1 MNATAPQLPLNPVNR
16 AMRESDLRHVILLER
31 EIFLF
36 PWSLENFA
44 DSIRAGYLCN
54 AMEDNNTLIGYSILM
69 LGPDEAHI
77 LTLGI
82 GAQWQKKGLGEM
94 MLNHLIQQSA
104 EHNAQSVLLDVRE
117 SNHGAAK
124 LYKQLGFEQIATR
137 KGYYPAMCGRE
148 DALVM
153 RLML

>member
-1 MNATAPQLPLNPVNR
+1 MNSDTQLNPDIRV
-16 AMRESDLRHVILLER
+16 MHESDLSQIILLER

-44 DSIRAGYLCN
+44 SSIRAGYLCRV
-54 AMEDNNTLIGYSILM
+54 MEEKSAILGYSIM
-69 LGPDEAHI
+69 MVGPDEAHI
-77 LTLGI
+77 LTFGI
-82 GAQWQKKGLGEM
+82 GAQWQKKGLGEK
-94 MLNHLIQQSA
+94 LLKYLIQLA
-104 EHNAQSVLLDVRE
+104 GEEHAKSMLLDVRE

-124 LYKQLGFEQIATR
+124 LYKQLGFQQIATR

-153 RLML
+153 RLVL

>member
-1 MNATAPQLPLNPVNR
+1 MHSTTQLNPDIRV
-16 AMRESDLRHVILLER
+16 MRESDLSQIILVER

-44 DSIRAGYLCN
+44 DSIRAGYLCRVMEEQN
-54 AMEDNNTLIGYSILM
+54 AILGYSIM
-69 LGPDEAHI
+69 MMGPDEAHI

-82 GAQWQKKGLGEM
+82 GAQWQKKGLGEK
-94 MLNHLIQQSA
+94 LLKYLIQLA
-104 EHNAQSVLLDVRE
+104 GEEHAKSMLLDVRE
-117 SNHGAAK
+117 SNHGATK
-124 LYKQLGFEQIATR
+124 LYKQLGFQQIATR

>member
-1 MNATAPQLPLNPVNR
+1 MNSDTQLNPDIRV
-16 AMRESDLRHVILLER
+16 MRESDLSQIILLER

-44 DSIRAGYLCN
+44 SSIRAGYLCRV
-54 AMEDNNTLIGYSILM
+54 MEEKSAIFGYSIM
-69 LGPDEAHI
+69 MVGPDEAHI
-77 LTLGI
+77 LTFGI
-82 GAQWQKKGLGEM
+82 GAQWQKKGLGEK
-94 MLNHLIQQSA
+94 LLKYLIQLA
-104 EHNAQSVLLDVRE
+104 GEEHAKSMLLDVRE

-124 LYKQLGFEQIATR
+124 LYKQLGFQQIATR

-153 RLML
+153 RLVL

>member
-1 MNATAPQLPLNPVNR
+1 M
-16 AMRESDLRHVILLER
+16 MI
-31 EIFLF
+31 
-36 PWSLENFA
+36 
-44 DSIRAGYLCN
+44 
-54 AMEDNNTLIGYSILM
+54 
-69 LGPDEAHI
+69 GPDEAHI

-82 GAQWQKKGLGEM
+82 GADWQKKGLGEKL
-94 MLNHLIQQSA
+94 LNYLFELARENKAKSI
-104 EHNAQSVLLDVRE
+104 LLDVRE

-124 LYKQLGFEQIATR
+124 LYKQLGFQQIATR

>member
-1 MNATAPQLPLNPVNR
+1 MTATTQLNPSVR
-16 AMRESDLRHVILLER
+16 EMRESDLTRIILIER

-36 PWSLENFA
+36 PWSPANFA
-44 DSIRAGYLCN
+44 DSIQSGYLCRV
-54 AMEDNNTLIGYSILM
+54 MEDNNAILGYSIM
-69 LGPDEAHI
+69 MIGPDEAHI

-82 GAQWQKKGLGEM
+82 NPRWQNKGLGRKL
-94 MLNHLIQQSA
+94 LNYLFELA
-104 EHNAQSVLLDVRE
+104 RENNAKSMLLDVRE

>member
-1 MNATAPQLPLNPVNR
+1 MNSDTQLNPDIRV
-16 AMRESDLRHVILLER
+16 MRESDLSQIILLER

-44 DSIRAGYLCN
+44 SSIRAGYLCRV
-54 AMEDNNTLIGYSILM
+54 MEEKSAILGYSIM
-69 LGPDEAHI
+69 MVGPDEAHI
-77 LTLGI
+77 LTFGI
-82 GAQWQKKGLGEM
+82 GAQWQKKGLGEK
-94 MLNHLIQQSA
+94 LLKYLIQLA
-104 EHNAQSVLLDVRE
+104 GEEHAKSMLLDVRE

-124 LYKQLGFEQIATR
+124 LYKQLGFQQIATR

-153 RLML
+153 RLVL